1 MDANETLLSNMTMN
15 GTMEENAVDP
25 HARIK
30 GIIVVSQYVM
40 TIIGA
45 IANLATLFILKEAGA
60 TFAPGYLLLLRNQ
73 AFLDFMVCT
82 MGTFMMLQSPMWKTG
97 KVAFDSFICHVWHG
111 QFLYWIWVLS
121 AIWNLIMVAYERF
134 LAICHPFKHVD
145 LTIGRIWRL
154 IILAYSIGI
163 ISNLGCPVQVRM
175 SAGTCVS
182 EYAIPGKV
190 GEWVFFVYGPYVWF
204 INWLFPFILFC
215 IFYGKVLITLFARRD
230 NSNFG
235 ESRVINSAT
244 SQMTKT
250 AIAVTIIFV
259 LSMSWDIWYYMLG
272 RLGLVSYIK
281 NTLLQLIGLWLS
293 AFNSVANPFVYIILL
308 PAFRRATLKTLLP
321 CMKNEPQG
329 KPDTGRNGIS
339 KTDQSG
345 NPRKD
350 SNIA

>member
-1 MDANETLLSNMTMN
+1 MDTNETLLSNMIMN
-15 GTMEENAVDP
+15 GTVEESAVDS
-25 HARIK
+25 HTRIK

-82 MGTFMMLQSPMWKTG
+82 MGTFMMLQSPMWKIG
-97 KVAFDSFICHVWHG
+97 NVAFDSFICHVWHG
-111 QFLYWIWVLS
+111 QLFYWIWVLS
-121 AIWNLIMVAYERF
+121 SIWNLIMVAFERF

-163 ISNLGCPVQVRM
+163 ISNLICLAQVKM

-190 GEWVFFVYGPYVWF
+190 GEWVFFVYGQFIWF
-204 INWLFPFILFC
+204 IYWLLPFILFC
-215 IFYGKVLITLFARRD
+215 ILYGKVLITLFARRD

-259 LSMSWDIWYYMLG
+259 LSMSWDTWYYMLG

-281 NTLLQLIGLWLS
+281 NTLIQLIGLWLS
-293 AFNSVANPFVYIILL
+293 AFNSVANPFVYFVLL
-308 PAFRRATLKTLLP
+308 PAFRKATLKTLLP
-321 CMKNEPQG
+321 CMKNKSQG
-329 KPDTGRNGIS
+329 TQEASKNDIS
-339 KTDQSG
+339 KTDQSE
-345 NPRKD
+345 NTK
-350 SNIA
+350 